1 MAAVKYEDLSDAF
14 EFVSSGAPMEHEA
27 FISVDTGRIYWVSA
41 LAPVEEE
48 LPDDLEES
56 DRYISIPHKND
67 LDLGRDLA
75 LRFAEEELP
84 KAYERVRECFGHR
97 GAYACF
103 KALLSAHGC
112 LDRWYAFEAECTEQ
126 ALRDWCK
133 DNQIEVILPRR
144 ST

>member
-14 EFVSSGAPMEHEA
+14 EFVSSAAPMEHRA
-27 FISVDTGRIYWVSA
+27 FISIDTGGIYWVSS
-41 LAPVEEE
+41 LGPVEEE

-56 DRYISIPHKND
+56 DRYVAIPHKND
-67 LDLGRDLA
+67 LDLGRNLA
-75 LRFAEEELP
+75 LRFAEAELP
-84 KAYERVRECFGHR
+84 NAYEGVRDCFRYR

-103 KALLSAHGC
+103 KALLAAHGC

-126 ALRDWCK
+126 ALKDWCE
-133 DNQIEVILPRR
+133 DNRIEVTPPGR